1 MGFFS
6 WKTNNSDRSIA
17 NRYSDRATF
26 KVYMRDNKGNVWV
39 EEDYEGYGRFGGKDY
54 YELLAEMNGEGS
66 DRSKGIWLQY
76 ESKRTDIIYPAL
88 FEAFEGADS
97 QWEDYRGVAPENCE
111 AQGFFY
117 SDDDDEEDGYY

>member
-17 NRYSDRATF
+17 NRYSDRSTF

-54 YELLAEMNGEGS
+54 YELLAEMNGLGS
-66 DRSKGIWLQY
+66 DRNKGLWLQYDSKGIN
-76 ESKRTDIIYPAL
+76 IIYPAL

-97 QWEDYRGVAPENCE
+97 HWEDYRGVAPEDCE
-111 AQGFFY
+111 YQGYFY
-117 SDDDDEEDGYY
+117 DDDDEEDYY

>member
-26 KVYMRDNKGNVWV
+26 TVYMRDNKGNVWV
-39 EEDYEGYGRFGGKDY
+39 EKDYEGYGRFGGKDY
-54 YELLAEMNGEGS
+54 YELLAEMNGLGS
-66 DRSKGIWLQY
+66 DRNKGLWLQYDSKGIN
-76 ESKRTDIIYPAL
+76 IIYPAL

-97 QWEDYRGVAPENCE
+97 EWEDYRGVAPEDCE
-111 AQGFFY
+111 YQGYFY
-117 SDDDDEEDGYY
+117 EDDDDEEEYY

>member
-54 YELLAEMNGEGS
+54 YELLAEMNGLGS
-66 DRSKGIWLQY
+66 DRNKGLWLQYDSKGIN
-76 ESKRTDIIYPAL
+76 IIYPAL

-97 QWEDYRGVAPENCE
+97 EWEDYRGAAPEDCE
-111 AQGFFY
+111 YQGYFY
-117 SDDDDEEDGYY
+117 DDDDEEDYY